1 MTHDFF
7 VVENRTFESN
17 NVATLEVQILLL
29 PQGLLGF
36 FCCCCYCCCYCFC
49 PLLFSL
55 LIVVGCLCVKAK
67 SEV

>member
-36 FCCCCYCCCYCFC
+36 FFVVV
-49 PLLFSL
+49 
-55 LIVVGCLCVKAK
+55 IVVVTVFVHCFFPC
-67 SEV
+67 